1 MPRKPRTTDQ
11 AAGQGSKGGETTAG
25 YFRRLFQENP
35 RLLNTRSNE
44 ELLNRWLADHPG
56 ATEVPRSVKVGLQN
70 VKGILRSKGRRRK
83 AAKVSAAGALA
94 AVSRRAE
101 PALKQN
107 KLETLEERI
116 DDILMFARG
125 LDEDG
130 LQDVISLLR
139 RARNEVVWK
148 MGQ

>member
-1 MPRKPRTTDQ
+1 MPRKPKTASPTP
-11 AAGQGSKGGETTAG
+11 GGETKGENTAG
-25 YFRRLFQENP
+25 YFRRLFRENP

-44 ELLNRWLADHPG
+44 ELLKRWLADHPG
-56 ATEVPRSVKVGLQN
+56 TTEVPRSVKVGLQN

-83 AAKVSAAGALA
+83 AAESSAAGAIA
-94 AVSRRAE
+94 AVSRRAQ
-101 PALKQN
+101 PGVQQN

-116 DDILMFARG
+116 DDILMLARG

-139 RARNEVVWK
+139 RARNEVVWR